1 MKEGKQ
7 KAEVLLACTTASF
20 LIPFSSSSIAI
31 LIPQISS
38 HYGVSLATSNW
49 SAGAYL
55 IALAAFIVP
64 FGRIADWKGRGLV
77 FSMGLALFSVFSLL
91 ISLSPDFTS
100 FLALRFAQGVS
111 SSMISATAVA
121 LVSEAFPSGE
131 RGRVL
136 GINTAS
142 VYAGLSLGPLL
153 GGLIADLW
161 SWVGVFTLSSL
172 LSLSSLVASRSL
184 VKLKGSGSPPNFT
197 SISLYIASMI
207 SLTYGV
213 SSLSTGLGLPLSV
226 MGAVVF
232 LTWLLS
238 ELSRGGLLGEELLR
252 NRAYLASSTAALLN
266 YSASYAISI
275 VLGLYLQRI
284 EGLSASEAGVLLTLQ
299 PAIQASLSPLAGYL
313 ADRGSPQRIASLGMG
328 VIALGTTML
337 LPLTPSKPLASLL
350 LSLSALGIGFAL
362 FASPNTLAA
371 LSASPPKLY
380 GSANAFLGSMRF
392 LGQFLSTAILMTIM
406 SREELLRAM
415 NSSLLIYVAIS
426 ILGAV
431 MSALAGLKK

>member
-1 MKEGKQ
+1 
-7 KAEVLLACTTASF
+7 
-20 LIPFSSSSIAI
+20 
-31 LIPQISS
+31 
-38 HYGVSLATSNW
+38 
-49 SAGAYL
+49 
-55 IALAAFIVP
+55 
-64 FGRIADWKGRGLV
+64 
-77 FSMGLALFSVFSLL
+77 
-91 ISLSPDFTS
+91 
-100 FLALRFAQGVS
+100 
-111 SSMISATAVA
+111 
-121 LVSEAFPSGE
+121 LVSETFPRGE

-213 SSLSTGLGLPLSV
+213 SSLSTGLGLSLSV

-252 NRAYLASSTAALLN
+252 NRAYLASSTATLLN

-275 VLGLYLQRI
+275 VLGLHLQRI

-350 LSLSALGIGFAL
+350 LSLSVLGIGFAL